1 MKPHQA
7 QQRASRRADA
17 SAHKSAHKPG
27 PSCAQRQHGAALLT
41 AMLTVALVAT
51 LASAALWQ
59 QWRQVEIEI
68 AERGRSQ
75 TAWMMTGAMDWTR
88 LILRED
94 AISAQGAAADHLGEP
109 WALAVQESKLSTFLS
124 QDQQWREGDAEVFL
138 SGQITDAQSRMNVM
152 NLVEDGQISA
162 PALARF
168 AALFERLGLP
178 LGELQTLAQQLQ
190 ASLQAIES
198 GPSSGSANRSNTP
211 PSAALVPQ
219 QTAQLV
225 WLGLSPRSL
234 VALQDHITVLPVAT
248 PVNLNTASAEVL
260 SAVLPGLDLASA
272 RQAVAQRERGHWS
285 SLNAAQEALGQS
297 GRLLNEKQHSV
308 QSRFFVVKGRMR
320 IDNVVQQETA
330 LVRRDGGQVRML
342 WRVRSPQQSHS
353 TPLQ

>member
-1 MKPHQA
+1 MMRPLMHPMIR
-7 QQRASRRADA
+7 QR
-17 SAHKSAHKPG
+17 
-27 PSCAQRQHGAALLT
+27 GAALLT

-75 TAWMMTGAMDWTR
+75 TAWMMTGALDWTR

-109 WALAVQESKLSTFLS
+109 WALPVQESKLSTFLS

-178 LGELQTLAQQLQ
+178 LGELQRLAQQLR
-190 ASLQAIES
+190 ASRANPGTPNT
-198 GPSSGSANRSNTP
+198 GP
-211 PSAALVPQ
+211 AALMPQ

-225 WLGLSPRSL
+225 WLGLSPGT
-234 VALQDHITVLPVAT
+234 VAALQAHITVLPEAT

-272 RQAVAQRERGHWS
+272 RQAVTLRQRGHWA
-285 SLNAAQEALGQS
+285 SLNAAQEALGSS
-297 GRLLNEKQHSV
+297 GRLLDEKQHSV
-308 QSRFFVVKGRMR
+308 QSRYFEVQGRMR

-342 WRVRSPQQSHS
+342 WRVRSPQLRLDA
-353 TPLQ
+353 PLQ

>member
-1 MKPHQA
+1 MRPEISPFVLT
-7 QQRASRRADA
+7 QQR
-17 SAHKSAHKPG
+17 
-27 PSCAQRQHGAALLT
+27 QRGAALLT
-41 AMLTVALVAT
+41 AMLTVALVAS

-109 WALAVQESKLSTFLS
+109 WALPVQESKLSTFLS

-152 NLVEDGQISA
+152 NLVEDGQISP

-178 LGELQTLAQQLQ
+178 LAELQTLAQQLQ
-190 ASLQAIES
+190 ASLQANKVDQAS
-198 GPSSGSANRSNTP
+198 TNRATPNPGP
-211 PSAALVPQ
+211 AALMPQ
-219 QTAQLV
+219 QAAQLV
-225 WLGLSPRSL
+225 WLGLSPGT
-234 VALQDHITVLPVAT
+234 VAALQAHITVLPEAT

-260 SAVLPGLDLASA
+260 SAVLPGMDLASA
-272 RQAVAQRERGHWS
+272 RQAVTQRQRGHWA
-285 SLNAAQEALGQS
+285 SLNAAREALGPN
-297 GRLLNEKQHSV
+297 GRLLDDKQHSV
-308 QSRFFVVKGRMR
+308 QSRYFEVQGRMR

-330 LVRRDGGQVRML
+330 LVQREGGQVRML
-342 WRVRSPQQSHS
+342 WRVRSPQLRLDA
-353 TPLQ
+353 PLQ

>member
-1 MKPHQA
+1 MKPGRA
-7 QQRASRRADA
+7 QHRASRRAGA
-17 SAHKSAHKPG
+17 SAHKPG
-27 PSCAQRQHGAALLT
+27 PPRALRQRGAALLT

-75 TAWMMTGAMDWTR
+75 TAWMMTGALDWTR

-138 SGQITDAQSRMNVM
+138 SGQVTDAQSRMNVM

-168 AALFERLGLP
+168 AALFERLNLP
-178 LGELQTLAQQLQ
+178 LAELQALALQLQ
-190 ASLQAIES
+190 NSAKASRAN
-198 GPSSGSANRSNTP
+198 PAPNSAGTGGQDP
-211 PSAALVPQ
+211 AALMPQ
-219 QTAQLV
+219 QISQLV
-225 WLGLSPRSL
+225 WLGLSPGT
-234 VALQDHITVLPVAT
+234 VAALQAHITVLPEAT

-272 RQAVAQRERGHWS
+272 RQAVTQRQRGHWA
-285 SLNAAQEALGQS
+285 SLNAAQEALGS
-297 GRLLNEKQHSV
+297 NGRQLDGKLHSV
-308 QSRFFVVKGRMR
+308 QSRYFEVEGRMR

-330 LVRRDGGQVRML
+330 LVRREGGQVRML
-342 WRVRSPQQSHS
+342 WRVRSPQLRLEA
-353 TPLQ
+353 PLQ

>member
-1 MKPHQA
+1 MRPLIRPLFSNK
-7 QQRASRRADA
+7 
-17 SAHKSAHKPG
+17 
-27 PSCAQRQHGAALLT
+27 QRQRGAALLT

-94 AISAQGAAADHLGEP
+94 AISAQGAAADHLAEP
-109 WALAVQESKLSTFLS
+109 WALPVQESKLSTFLS

-152 NLVEDGQISA
+152 NLIEDGQISP

-178 LGELQTLAQQLQ
+178 LVELQTLARQLQ
-190 ASLQAIES
+190 ASLQASRASQVSPNSDTS
-198 GPSSGSANRSNTP
+198 GQGP
-211 PSAALVPQ
+211 AALLPQ

-225 WLGLSPRSL
+225 WLGLSPGTL
-234 VALQDHITVLPVAT
+234 AALQAHIIVLPEAT

-272 RQAVAQRERGHWS
+272 RQAVTQRQRGHWA
-285 SLNAAQEALGQS
+285 SLNAAQEALGSS
-297 GRLLNEKQHSV
+297 GRLLDEKQHSV
-308 QSRFFVVKGRMR
+308 QSRYFEVQGRMR

-342 WRVRSPQQSHS
+342 WRVRSPQLRLDA
-353 TPLQ
+353 PLQ

>member
-1 MKPHQA
+1 MRPA
-7 QQRASRRADA
+7 QDQR
-17 SAHKSAHKPG
+17 
-27 PSCAQRQHGAALLT
+27 GAALLT

-94 AISAQGAAADHLGEP
+94 AISAQGAVADHLGEP

-152 NLVEDGQISA
+152 NLVENGTISA

-178 LGELQTLAQQLQ
+178 LDELQTLAQQLQ
-190 ASLQAIES
+190 ASKASQAS
-198 GPSSGSANRSNTP
+198 PNPGP
-211 PSAALVPQ
+211 AALLPQ

-225 WLGLSPRSL
+225 WLGLSPST
-234 VALQDHITVLPVAT
+234 VAVLLPHITVLPEAT

-260 SAVLPGLDLASA
+260 SAMLPGLDLASA
-272 RQAVAQRERGHWS
+272 RQAITQRQRGHWA
-285 SLNAAQEALGQS
+285 SLNAAQEALGAS
-297 GRLLNEKQHSV
+297 GRLLDEKQHSV
-308 QSRFFVVKGRMR
+308 QSRYFEVQGRMR

-342 WRVRSPQQSHS
+342 WRVRSPQLRLDA
-353 TPLQ
+353 PLQ

>member
-1 MKPHQA
+1 
-7 QQRASRRADA
+7 
-17 SAHKSAHKPG
+17 
-27 PSCAQRQHGAALLT
+27 
-41 AMLTVALVAT
+41 VALVAT

-75 TAWMMTGAMDWTR
+75 TAWMMTGALDWTR

-152 NLVEDGQISA
+152 NLVEDGQIS
-162 PALARF
+162 PPTLARF

-178 LGELQTLAQQLQ
+178 LAELQTLSQQLQ
-190 ASLQAIES
+190 TSLQANKASQVPANS
-198 GPSSGSANRSNTP
+198 GTAIQ
-211 PSAALVPQ
+211 SAASLLPQ

-225 WLGLSPRSL
+225 WLGLSPSTL
-234 VALQDHITVLPVAT
+234 SALQAHITVLPEAT

-260 SAVLPGLDLASA
+260 SAMLPGLDLASA
-272 RQAVAQRERGHWS
+272 RQAVTLRQRGHWA
-285 SLNAAQEALGQS
+285 SLSAAQEALGSS
-297 GRLLNEKQHSV
+297 GRMLNEKQHSV
-308 QSRFFVVKGRMR
+308 QSRYFEVQGRMR

-342 WRVRSPQQSHS
+342 WRVRSPQLRLDA
-353 TPLQ
+353 PLQ

>member
-1 MKPHQA
+1 M
-7 QQRASRRADA
+7 RAAMHPVIR
-17 SAHKSAHKPG
+17 PMT
-27 PSCAQRQHGAALLT
+27 RQCGAALLT

-75 TAWMMTGAMDWTR
+75 TSWMMTGALDWTR

-109 WALAVQESKLSTFLS
+109 WALPVQESKLSTFLS

-138 SGQITDAQSRMNVM
+138 SGQINDAQSRMNVM
-152 NLVEDGQISA
+152 NLLQDGQISA

-168 AALFERLGLP
+168 AALFQRLGLP
-178 LGELQTLAQQLQ
+178 LDELQTLSQQLQ
-190 ASLQAIES
+190 ASLKASRVNQTSTSPGANS
-198 GPSSGSANRSNTP
+198 PGP
-211 PSAALVPQ
+211 AALLPQ

-225 WLGLSPRSL
+225 WLGLSPSTL
-234 VALQDHITVLPVAT
+234 AALQAHITLLPEAT

-272 RQAVAQRERGHWS
+272 RQAVTQRQRGHWA
-285 SLNAAQEALGQS
+285 SLSAAQEALGPS
-297 GRLLNEKQHSV
+297 GRLLDYKQHSV
-308 QSRFFVVKGRMR
+308 QSRYFEVQGRMR

-330 LVRRDGGQVRML
+330 LVQREGGQVRML
-342 WRVRSPQQSHS
+342 WRVRSPQLRLDA
-353 TPLQ
+353 PLQ

>member
-1 MKPHQA
+1 MRPEISPFLRPFVHT
-7 QQRASRRADA
+7 QQR
-17 SAHKSAHKPG
+17 
-27 PSCAQRQHGAALLT
+27 QRGAALLT

-75 TAWMMTGAMDWTR
+75 TAWMMTGALDWTR

-162 PALARF
+162 TALARF

-178 LGELQTLAQQLQ
+178 LAELQTLAQQLQ
-190 ASLQAIES
+190 TSLQASRAGQAPTSAGTS
-198 GPSSGSANRSNTP
+198 GQV
-211 PSAALVPQ
+211 AASLVPQ
-219 QTAQLV
+219 QTAQLA
-225 WLGLSPRSL
+225 WLGLSPGTLS
-234 VALQDHITVLPVAT
+234 ALQPHITVLPEAT

-260 SAVLPGLDLASA
+260 SAMLPGLDLASA
-272 RQAVAQRERGHWS
+272 RQAVTQRQRGHWA
-285 SLNAAQEALGQS
+285 SLNAAQEALGTRD
-297 GRLLNEKQHSV
+297 RLLDEKQHSV
-308 QSRFFVVKGRMR
+308 QSRYFEVQGRMR
-320 IDNVVQQETA
+320 IDSVVQQETA

-342 WRVRSPQQSHS
+342 WRVRSPQLRLDA
-353 TPLQ
+353 PLQ

>member
-1 MKPHQA
+1 MRPMITPLMHQ
-7 QQRASRRADA
+7 R
-17 SAHKSAHKPG
+17 
-27 PSCAQRQHGAALLT
+27 GAALLT

-75 TAWMMTGAMDWTR
+75 TAWMMTGALDWTR

-94 AISAQGAAADHLGEP
+94 AISAQGAGADHLGEP
-109 WALAVQESKLSTFLS
+109 WALPVQESKLSTFLS

-168 AALFERLGLP
+168 AALFERLSLP

-190 ASLQAIES
+190 ASLQAS
-198 GPSSGSANRSNTP
+198 RVGLAPTSAAPPNPGP
-211 PSAALVPQ
+211 AALVPQ

-225 WLGLSPRSL
+225 WLGLSPGT
-234 VALQDHITVLPVAT
+234 VAAMQAHITVLPEPT

-272 RQAVAQRERGHWS
+272 RQAVTQRQRGHWA
-285 SLNAAQEALGQS
+285 SLNAAQEALGPS
-297 GRLLNEKQHSV
+297 GRLLDEKQHSV
-308 QSRFFVVKGRMR
+308 QSRYFEVQGRMR

-342 WRVRSPQQSHS
+342 WRVRSPQLRLDA
-353 TPLQ
+353 PLQ